1 MKTFVLPTLL
11 VGLLASCGHNNEPV
25 NHTGSEVYKAQ
36 VGSLSTREEVQV
48 GEVYSISTEALYV
61 RSEDRGG
68 EETKLGLLRK
78 NDKVE
83 ILDNS
88 YSFNGDFVEIKII
101 KTNSVIKESP
111 TGKYF
116 VSFKYIDDEETVSAF
131 KYFVIQ
137 NIATERLRVYE
148 RDLKNNNHKMILE
161 TEVVVGDKDKGK
173 SNLGIYEIASWH
185 KFYRDNA
192 RHYPSWYDPKLP
204 TVEKGG
210 RATDW
215 FNKKYMP
222 EGGSMRGAFGW
233 YTAKIKPNA
242 NYQWTHGTIGYGKES
257 YKFIERTKKFWVN
270 VVSDPRS
277 SGCTRTNNEVI
288 AYLRH
293 ILPIGTPII
302 KIYAKEKYADVTL
315 NDLPEKFNT
324 WDYILTKYGVRSYR
338 GGDTADANSVMSK
351 NISRED
357 ILDQGT
363 YMIDIKP
370 TAYSLYAYRDPVKC
384 NQFINNFKEKY
395 RRNGRSLP
403 RTRSGALKL
412 PKPSRRDGGERICD
426 VVKNSKANVYK
437 IDEEN
442 LSGYYF
448 VDKGIVSPNYAHPSR
463 DLVVSGHM
471 GETVPGYM
479 LEKK

>member
-1 MKTFVLPTLL
+1 MKTLVLPSLL
-11 VGLLASCGHNNEPV
+11 IGLLTSCGHNNEPV

-48 GEVYSISTEALYV
+48 GEVYSISTEALFV

-88 YSFNGDFVEIKII
+88 YNFNGDFVEIKII
-101 KTNSVIKESP
+101 ETNSVIKDSP

-116 VSFKYIDDEETVSAF
+116 VSFKYIDDEDTPSVF

-192 RHYPSWYDPKLP
+192 RNYPSWYDPRLP
-204 TVEKGG
+204 TMEKGSG
-210 RATDW
+210 ATDW
-215 FNKKYMP
+215 FKKKYMP
-222 EGGSMRGAFGW
+222 YGGSMRGAFGW

-242 NYQWTHGTIGYGKES
+242 GYQWTHGTIGYGKES
-257 YKFIERTKKFWVN
+257 HEFIDRTKNFWVN
-270 VVSDPRS
+270 VISDPRS
-277 SGCTRTNNEVI
+277 SGCTRTNNEAI

-293 ILPIGTPII
+293 ILPVGTPII
-302 KIYAKEKYADVTL
+302 KIYAKERYYDASLSDA
-315 NDLPEKFNT
+315 PETYKK
-324 WDYILTKYGVRSYR
+324 WDYILTKYGVRSYQ
-338 GGDTADANSVMSK
+338 GGDTSDAESVMSK
-351 NISRED
+351 NVPNSD
-357 ILDQGT
+357 ILDRGT
-363 YMIDIKP
+363 FLIDDKP
-370 TAYSLYAYRDPVKC
+370 SAFSLYAYKDPKACRDYIK
-384 NQFINNFKEKY
+384 NFKEEYK
-395 RRNGRSLP
+395 RKGKPLP

-412 PKPSRRDGGERICD
+412 PSPSRRDGGADICNT
-426 VVKNSKANVYK
+426 VKNSKANVYK
-437 IDEEN
+437 LKTDN
-442 LSGYYF
+442 LKGYYF
-448 VDKGIVSPNYAHPSR
+448 VDKGIVTPNYAHPSR